1 MSIPILS
8 EQVQT
13 DQEIVSIGLDLSMT
27 DTGIA
32 GVMSDGAIL
41 TDHITSKGR
50 KDATVSERRERLKL
64 IVDGIQSHPLVR
76 AGAGRCE
83 ITIEGPSYGSTGGAA
98 HERAGLWWLTVD
110 VLLAALFRVHVVAPS
125 TLKKYATGKGN
136 ASKDE
141 VIAGVVRRYP
151 QADVTNNN
159 VADAVVLAAIGAR
172 HACHPVD
179 ELTVQRA
186 DAFAK
191 VRWAA

>member
-1 MSIPILS
+1 MDVPIMP
-8 EQVQT
+8 EQAQT
-13 DQEIVSIGLDLSMT
+13 DREIVAVGLDLSMT

-32 GVMSDGAIL
+32 AVLSDGTIL

-50 KDATVSERRERLKL
+50 KDATVAEKADRFLHLVDL
-64 IVDGIQSHPLVR
+64 ITGHPLIPIMPVS
-76 AGAGRCE
+76 
-83 ITIEGPSYGSTGGAA
+83 IVVEGPSYASVGSAA
-98 HERAGLWWLTVD
+98 HDIAGFWWL
-110 VLLAALFRVHVVAPS
+110 VVTRLIGLGTLHIATPA

-141 VIAGVVRRYP
+141 VVAAVVRRYP

-172 HACHPVD
+172 HVGHSVD
-179 ELTVQRA
+179 ELTQQRA